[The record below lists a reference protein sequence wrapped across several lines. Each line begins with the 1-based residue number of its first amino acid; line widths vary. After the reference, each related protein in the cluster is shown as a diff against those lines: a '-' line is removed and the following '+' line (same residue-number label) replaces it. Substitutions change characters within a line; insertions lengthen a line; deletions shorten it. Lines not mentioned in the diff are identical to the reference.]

1 MDFSYLPSVMIAAEE
16 IDPEGNQSIGW
27 LAGGFTLLL
36 FIVVALLLWS
46 FARMA
51 RRAREPWQG
60 EDEQDTS
67 SPETPGDDDTTP

>member
-1 MDFSYLPSVMIAAEE
+1 MDYSYLPSVVIAAEE
-16 IDPEGNQSIGW
+16 IDPDGNQSIGW

-36 FIVVALLLWS
+36 FLVVALLLWS

-60 EDEQDTS
+60 EGEQGSAS
-67 SPETPGDDDTTP
+67 SGADDTTS